1 MPSLKTR
8 LAYQAIALDAVDA
21 AAALTGSGVTGA
33 SITATDAGVSA
44 TIAISAHTRVYADGS
59 SVAVNAGSVTGQP
72 YATLVYI
79 YYDQPTRTGGAVS
92 YQATTSQSTGA
103 QTGSRHLVGQ
113 VLTPAAAAAPTLG
126 DYVGAPGFGGIYL

>member
-8 LAYQAIALDAVDA
+8 LAYQAITLETVDA

-33 SITATDAGVSA
+33 TITATDAGASA
-44 TIAISAHTRVYADGS
+44 TIAITAHTRVYG
-59 SVAVNAGSVTGQP
+59 VNAGSVTGQP
-72 YATLVYI
+72 YATLIYV
-79 YYDQPTRTGGAVS
+79 YYDQASRAGGAVTFR
-92 YQATTSQSTGA
+92 ATTSQSIGA